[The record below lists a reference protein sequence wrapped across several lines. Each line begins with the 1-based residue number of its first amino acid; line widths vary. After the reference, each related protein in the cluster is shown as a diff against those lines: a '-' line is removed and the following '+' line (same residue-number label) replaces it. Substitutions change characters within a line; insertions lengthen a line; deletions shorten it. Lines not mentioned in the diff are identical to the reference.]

1 MTIQHEIMESTSKAH
16 LEKINKML
24 MAMAQGN
31 FFYRL
36 ERMDAND
43 SMVAIS
49 LVLNMLAEEIQ
60 ETLVHGGFVNT
71 TGVVRHLVQ
80 LSFFLD
86 GKGTVKMVNQN
97 ACSILAF
104 LRQDIVGIN
113 FKNLLDTTSVKM
125 WSNFLAKAQK
135 REFNDTSMELTFVT
149 KDGLLI
155 PNLCHITTNSG
166 NNGTMPNFLVT
177 VVLTA
182 KDSQERDKHDQQ
194 AVFMEKFKGGPSV
207 LVSKD
212 LVKARARL
220 SFEDIRKIR
229 EGRNI
234 ILNNLEADLPS
245 LKDFAHQLGTN
256 EFKLKY
262 GFRELFGTTVYRFLL
277 QERLRKAKMLIQ
289 HTDANLKT
297 IAFSVGFKTMP
308 HFSRA
313 FKKNYGYAPS
323 ELRKLSIKSL

>member
-1 MTIQHEIMESTSKAH
+1 MEKIAKIQLA
-16 LEKINKML
+16 KINKML

-36 ERMDAND
+36 ERTDNND
-43 SMVAIS
+43 NVEAMS

-71 TGVVRHLVQ
+71 TGVVRQLVQ
-80 LSFFLD
+80 LSFFMD
-86 GKGTVKMVNQN
+86 NTGIVKMANHN
-97 ACSILAF
+97 ACSILAY
-104 LRQDIVGIN
+104 LRQDIIGKSFERFLDDN
-113 FKNLLDTTSVKM
+113 SAKTWSKLLRKARKRDFYDTT
-125 WSNFLAKAQK
+125 L
-135 REFNDTSMELTFVT
+135 DLTFVS
-149 KDGLLI
+149 KGGLLI
-155 PNLCHITTNSG
+155 PHSCHVTTSCGLN
-166 NNGTMPNFLVT
+166 PDDRHILVT
-177 VVLTA
+177 VVLQV
-182 KDSQERDKHDQQ
+182 KDSQERDKRDHQ
-194 AVFMEKFKGGPSV
+194 AVFTGKKRGNS
-207 LVSKD
+207 SKERKDD
-212 LVKARARL
+212 LPKSKAKL

-262 GFRELFGTTVYRFLL
+262 GFRELFGTSVYRFLL

-297 IAFSVGFKTMP
+297 IAYSTGFKTIP
-308 HFSRA
+308 YFSRV
-313 FKKNYGYAPS
+313 FKKTYGYPPS
-323 ELRKLSIKSL
+323 ELRKLSKKSQ